1 MATLLGFDFGPRKIG
16 VAVGQ
21 TITGTATALETVRA
35 QGQRPD
41 WQRLEAIIREW
52 QPDAVVVGLPFNMD
66 DSEERWS
73 DRVHRFARQL
83 QGRFGL
89 HVHLVDE
96 RLTSLEA
103 RRQLKLSPYRADD
116 RIDAQAAKLIL
127 ETWLADAP
135 SAEVVSAVSSAPSSA
150 SRVSSVQSATERPP
164 PSAPGAS

>member
-41 WQRLEAIIREW
+41 WKRIEAIIREW
-52 QPDAVVVGLPFNMD
+52 QPHAAVVGLPFNMD
-66 DSEERWS
+66 DSEEQWS
-73 DRVHRFARQL
+73 ERVHRFARQL

-89 HVHLVDE
+89 DVHLVDE

-103 RRQLKLSPYRADD
+103 RRQLRVDPRAQDD

-127 ETWLADAP
+127 ETWLADAQP
-135 SAEVVSAVSSAPSSA
+135 STQPSTQPSVQLPPSSA
-150 SRVSSVQSATERPP
+150 S
-164 PSAPGAS
+164 GAS